1 MGTKIKN
8 HFRAENW
15 IKIKPKMWFNQVR
28 IILFYIIQIKIK
40 LNVKLKMPHV
50 SDQYRRVIFE
60 YIHQV
65 VKIFYLYHVVSK
77 LVEHFASFDPLMIFL
92 LKYEHLYWSKTSG
105 ILGFTFNL
113 ILIEIDFTANEF
125 CAELRARNQSKTRDR
140 SEVSVNE
147 RYKYRI
153 FVISNNEW
161 VMPEGIKN
169 WSITDL
175 FKIFNFTQDLNYH
188 VIWLQILIFVQNLK
202 ICESARDEI
211 QRYWGL
217 YELLSYPEERMNRI
231 IGIGWPWTPRTNYYS
246 LTILNLPGDML
257 TINWLGWKNKQPST
271 KWKYMTHHVTVWLI

>member
-1 MGTKIKN
+1 M
-8 HFRAENW
+8 
-15 IKIKPKMWFNQVR
+15 
-28 IILFYIIQIKIK
+28 
-40 LNVKLKMPHV
+40 
-50 SDQYRRVIFE
+50 
-60 YIHQV
+60 
-65 VKIFYLYHVVSK
+65 VSK
-77 LVEHFASFDPLMIFL
+77 LVASTTQMASESDTRDSEFA
-92 LKYEHLYWSKTSG
+92 
-105 ILGFTFNL
+105 
-113 ILIEIDFTANEF
+113 
-125 CAELRARNQSKTRDR
+125 RARLRFCDKKTRDR

-175 FKIFNFTQDLNYH
+175 FKIFNFTQDLKNH

-231 IGIGWPWTPRTNYYS
+231 IEIGWPWTHRTNYYS

>member
-40 LNVKLKMPHV
+40 LNVKPKMPHV
-50 SDQYRRVIFE
+50 SDQYRGATFE
-60 YIHQV
+60 YKNI
-65 VKIFYLYHVVSK
+65 SK
-77 LVEHFASFDPLMIFL
+77 YVTTWYQNYSRVQLKWLLSRTRAILSLHARASGSVI
-92 LKYEHLYWSKTSG
+92 K
-105 ILGFTFNL
+105 
-113 ILIEIDFTANEF
+113 
-125 CAELRARNQSKTRDR
+125 KTRDR

-175 FKIFNFTQDLNYH
+175 FKIFNFTQDLKNH

-231 IGIGWPWTPRTNYYS
+231 IGIGWPWTHRTNYYS